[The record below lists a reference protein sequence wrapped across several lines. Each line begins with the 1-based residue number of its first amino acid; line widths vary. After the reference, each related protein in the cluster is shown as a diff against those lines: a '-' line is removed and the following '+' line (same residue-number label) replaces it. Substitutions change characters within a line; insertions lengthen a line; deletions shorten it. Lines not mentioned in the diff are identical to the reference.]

1 MGILNPKTRVM
12 DVVMTPTGREA
23 LARGGL
29 KIAYATL
36 SDGHAFYDPGSV
48 TGSYDTATDR
58 LYLEAMP
65 QQPQNILSLVT
76 DDTGKLIPA
85 SAFGTKIGS
94 DGTLYKGS
102 SVVKG
107 LTSGSDFSS
116 AISGI
121 VDLFKNSLQ
130 YNTVI
135 SSADPLDDT
144 PNFILNPTSGFFKID
159 NSMSKEIEV
168 SSVNQ
173 ADSLFFDKR
182 FANNPQFKFL
192 PPVAETTTGSVEIA
206 EFNNIKEYNSLTYE
220 DLKSE
225 IFGTDANPI
234 KQRIDIQV
242 QDTSLDNDMVAQFF
256 EVSPNGLTK
265 LDAVDFGEAFDSTDR
280 EHPRK
285 RIVFFGK
292 VFLDDTQT
300 ATFINLFTVV
310 FD

>member
-1 MGILNPKTRVM
+1 VSLIYSKFIEGGLVPM
-12 DVVMTPTGREA
+12 A
-23 LARGGL
+23 LA
-29 KIAYATL
+29 
-36 SDGHAFYDPGSV
+36 
-48 TGSYDTATDR
+48 
-58 LYLEAMP
+58 LEEMGFQRYGEANYMK
-65 QQPQNILSLVT
+65 S
-76 DDTGKLIPA
+76 
-85 SAFGTKIGS
+85 
-94 DGTLYKGS
+94 
-102 SVVKG
+102 
-107 LTSGSDFSS
+107 
-116 AISGI
+116 
-121 VDLFKNSLQ
+121 LFKEKP
-130 YNTVI
+130 V
-135 SSADPLDDT
+135 D
-144 PNFILNPTSGFFKID
+144 FILNPISGFFKID

-192 PPVAETTTGSVEIA
+192 PPVVETTTGSVEIA